1 MDEKLVELISRCVED
16 DAVAQKEL
24 YDMLAPKI
32 MGICVR
38 YAKSRYDA
46 DDIFQE
52 SFIRIYGN
60 LSQFKGEGSFE
71 GWAKRIAVNTAL
83 RSFKL
88 NEHENNHLDIDDVKQ
103 DGFSIENILSEIS
116 SKELLNVINQLP
128 EGYKMVFS
136 LYVIEGYTHK
146 EIAKMMKISE
156 GTSKSQFFYAKK
168 MLQKLLQDFNIEENG

>member
-1 MDEKLVELISRCVED
+1 MDEKLGELIRRCIKD
-16 DAVAQKEL
+16 DPAAQKEL
-24 YDMLAPKI
+24 YDMLAPQI
-32 MGICVR
+32 MGICIR
-38 YAKSRYDA
+38 YTKSRYDA
-46 DDIFQE
+46 DDVFQE
-52 SFIRIYGN
+52 AFIRIYGN

-83 RSFKL
+83 KNFKV

-103 DGFSIENILSEIS
+103 DGFSVENILSEIN
-116 SKELLNVINQLP
+116 SKELLTVINELP

-146 EIAKMMKISE
+146 EIAKMLKISE

-168 MLQKLLQDFNIEENG
+168 MLQKLLQDYNIEENG